1 MERIDLRITDAQ
13 RKWLEA
19 LSKKIGIG
27 KSEIVRRVLDKE
39 MKKK

>member
-13 RKWLEA
+13 RKWLEKMA
-19 LSKKIGIG
+19 EVLGIG
-27 KSEIVRRVLDKE
+27 KSELVRRILDKE

>member
-1 MERIDLRITDAQ
+1 MKRIDLTITDTQ
-13 RKWLEA
+13 REWLEKMSEK
-19 LSKKIGIG
+19 LGIG